1 MSSGP
6 SNRGIICP
14 DMRTLAREM
23 APGSRVCVALGIFD
37 GVHVGHR
44 RILAALSE
52 LAKETDSVPVVLTF
66 EPHPRE
72 LFTGEPP
79 LLLTTR
85 EQKLELFE
93 ACGVSHVVI
102 MNFTHELAGTP
113 SETFL
118 RQVFLESGLEVTGCC
133 VGSNFRFGAGNEG
146 SAESLEAWMR
156 RNVKQCRVLPSVEY
170 EGAPVS
176 SSRIRQALL
185 AGEMAQAAAMLG
197 RRYSIRGVVQHGYGI
212 GGRELSCPTANL
224 QEPGHPMPPEGVYAA
239 TAILEPVARPPRPC
253 GECSPSASTE
263 ERQLK
268 GIVYVGTAPTIKT
281 DGEVVIE
288 LHLFDVNEDF
298 YGKEIEVTFLD
309 FIRESLRFDSRDALM
324 AQIEKDIAAARIILD
339 NDERA

>member
-6 SNRGIICP
+6 SNRGILCP
-14 DMRTLAREM
+14 DMRALARMM

-52 LAKETDSVPVVLTF
+52 LAAETESVPVVLTF

-85 EQKLELFE
+85 DQKLELFE
-93 ACGVSHVVI
+93 ACGVSHVII
-102 MNFTHELAGTP
+102 MRFTRELAGTP
-113 SETFL
+113 ADAFL

-146 SAESLEAWMR
+146 SAGSLDAWMR
-156 RNVKQCRVLPSVEY
+156 RNGKQCRVMPSVEY
-170 EGAPVS
+170 DGAPIS
-176 SSRIRQALL
+176 SSRIRQAVL
-185 AGEMAQAAAMLG
+185 AGEMEQAAAMLG
-197 RRYSIRGVVQHGYGI
+197 RRYSVRGVVQHGYGI
-212 GGRELSCPTANL
+212 GSRELSCPTANL
-224 QEPGHPMPPEGVYAA
+224 REPGHPMPPEGVYAA
-239 TAILEPVARPPRPC
+239 YATLESALPCVECPPPASKEARY
-253 GECSPSASTE
+253 
-263 ERQLK
+263 LK
-268 GIVYVGTAPTIKT
+268 GIVYVGTAPTIKA

-309 FIRESLRFDSRDALM
+309 FIRESRRFDSRDALM